1 MHQFK
6 DTWIDSLSAP
16 RIPELHWRLLRKHND
31 ALVSEIDTARV
42 KNSSKRVLEVLGC
55 RGVFQW
61 WCRLSST
68 IANPDTHRYVVLFK
82 NYPTL
87 SSKLSNNWA
96 VSYTIRL
103 KVIKKYQIWW
113 ISADHWCFLRL
124 WWIHKEANFTFT
136 RNTGIYLIVCVNVTI
151 SCSILYQTWLI
162 VIHFLLCN
170 GMSWYL
176 TTLNGHSKR
185 WSRCEE
191 CDQYAM
197 KGKTI
202 FISLLLDCWGTIYL

>member
-68 IANPDTHRYVVLFK
+68 IANPDTHRYVVLIK

-103 KVIKKYQIWW
+103 KVIKNTRFDEFQQITDAFCVYDESTRKP
-113 ISADHWCFLRL
+113 ISPSLGTQ
-124 WWIHKEANFTFT
+124 E
-136 RNTGIYLIVCVNVTI
+136 
-151 SCSILYQTWLI
+151 
-162 VIHFLLCN
+162 
-170 GMSWYL
+170 
-176 TTLNGHSKR
+176 
-185 WSRCEE
+185 
-191 CDQYAM
+191 
-197 KGKTI
+197 
-202 FISLLLDCWGTIYL
+202 FISLYV